1 MKRSFSS
8 SSNPAAGPPQARERL
23 TAVLLAACATLAG
36 SPQVL
41 ADYARSTYSSPIALS
56 ADNKLVW
63 SVNPDDDSVAVID
76 ATTRQ
81 RIAKIA
87 VGDEP
92 QSVALD
98 PDNRFAYVA
107 NAAGSG
113 VTVIAIADARPDYFK
128 ASAVRTLTTGAEP
141 WNIVVSPDGKRV
153 FVANGAQDTISV
165 IDADKQKPIGHVNLR
180 DSVCND
186 PDRNRH
192 FQPRGLAV
200 TQDNAKLYVTRFFSF
215 VKSGGTQGTDAG
227 REGLVCRLDIDTN
240 SKSIRAYRPVAAV
253 RLAPTVSGFKVDS
266 TGDGVADDTSA
277 FPNQLQSV
285 VIWNGHAYLPNIAAS
300 PAGPLRFNVD
310 TFAYVNRI
318 DGVNGATQTDGGAIN
333 LHLGARDPE
342 TGKKKLFFAN
352 AWAIAFTA
360 NAAYAVSA
368 GSDLL
373 VKLNLGADGA
383 LSNTVD
389 ADTTRY
395 IDLNDPQNPAT
406 SGERA
411 GKNPRGIAIADDGK
425 TAFVSNF
432 VSRNVSVVDLTA
444 DSVVA
449 TVRTA
454 DLPAAGSDEEA
465 NLAGA
470 EMFFSSRGHF
480 ARPEGA
486 TASTDERLSSE
497 GWQNCAS
504 CHFEGLTDSVVWAF
518 GAGPRKSVSL
528 NGSFNPRDPV
538 HPSNGQRVL
547 NYSAIFDEVE
557 DFELNIR
564 NVSGPGNLA
573 AAQTCSEPPPTTAA
587 FNPNQGLLSGDNGS
601 VDLAPCT
608 INAFAKANAGRA
620 ELKVV
625 TVAGTSIPALTALRK
640 WVQFNVRTPNAP
652 LTSKRIAGGTSESK
666 LKQGRVLFEQAG
678 CGNCHAGDQWTVSV
692 KDFASPPSDTA
703 EGFTTTERTG
713 TFTGNPVG
721 TQYLNRFLRDI
732 GSFNLGVAGGDNLFG
747 GNIGAIEKASAALTT
762 VNGALTSQAAQDGL
776 GKDYNGDGR
785 GVGFSPPSLLG
796 AYATPPYL
804 HNGACETLACVVS
817 DANHRTWRGQLP
829 DTLSDPKKQALVT
842 LFLESISKNTA
853 PLPLP

>member
-1 MKRSFSS
+1 MKRSFIS
-8 SSNPAAGPPQARERL
+8 SSNPAFGAPPARKRLVAALILATSAFAGGRL
-23 TAVLLAACATLAG
+23 A
-36 SPQVL
+36 L
-41 ADYARSTYSSPIALS
+41 ADYAHATYSSTIALS

-76 ATTRQ
+76 AATRQ
-81 RIAKIA
+81 RIAKIP

-98 PDNRFAYVA
+98 PNNRFAYVA
-107 NAAGSG
+107 NAAGGS
-113 VTVIAIADARPDYFK
+113 VSVIAIADARPDYFK
-128 ASAVRTLTTGAEP
+128 ASAARALTTGAEP
-141 WNIVVSPDGKRV
+141 WNIAISPNGKRI
-153 FVANGAQDTISV
+153 FVANSAQDTITV
-165 IDADKQKPIGHVNLR
+165 IDGDKQKIIGHVNLR
-180 DSVCND
+180 NSVCND

-200 TQDNAKLYVTRFFSF
+200 TEDNAKLYVTRFFSF
-215 VKSGGTQGTDAG
+215 VKAGGAQGADTG

-240 SKSIRAYRPVAAV
+240 SKSIRAYQPAAAV
-253 RLAPTVSGFKVDS
+253 RLAPSVSGFKVDA
-266 TGDGVADDTSA
+266 TGDGVADDASA

-285 VIWNGHAYLPNIAAS
+285 VIWNGRAYLPNIAAS
-300 PAGPLRFNVD
+300 PSGPLRFNVD

-318 DGVNGATQTDGGAIN
+318 DGANGATQTDAGAIN

-342 TGKKKLFFAN
+342 AGKKKLFFAN
-352 AWAIAFTA
+352 AWAIAFTS
-360 NAAYAVSA
+360 NSAYAVSA
-368 GSDLL
+368 GSDVL

-395 IDLNDPQNPAT
+395 IDLNDPQNPVT
-406 SGERA
+406 SGEFA
-411 GKNPRGIAIADDGK
+411 GKNPRGIVITDDGR

-432 VSRNVSVVDLTA
+432 VSRNVSVVDLTN
-444 DSVVA
+444 DSVAAV
-449 TVRTA
+449 VRTA
-454 DLPAAGSDEEA
+454 NLPAAGSEEET

-480 ARPEGA
+480 DRPEGT

-528 NGSFNPRDPV
+528 NGSFNPRDPA

-547 NYSAIFDEVE
+547 NYSAIFDEIE
-557 DFELNIR
+557 DFELNVR

-573 AAQTCSEPPPTTAA
+573 AAQTCSEPPPATSA
-587 FNPNQGLLSGDNGS
+587 FNPSQGLLSGDNGS
-601 VDLAPCT
+601 LDAAPCA
-608 INAFAKANAGRA
+608 INAFAKANGGRA

-640 WVQFNVRTPNAP
+640 WVQFNVRTPNGP
-652 LTSKRIAGGTSESK
+652 LGSKQVKGGPSEGK
-666 LKQGRVLFEQAG
+666 IKQGRALFEQAS
-678 CGNCHAGDQWTVSV
+678 CGTCHAGDQWTVSV
-692 KDFASPPSDTA
+692 KDFASPPADAA
-703 EGFTTTERTG
+703 EGFTMTERTG

-747 GNIGAIEKASAALTT
+747 GNIGAVEKASAGLTL
-762 VNGALTSQAAQDGL
+762 VEGVLTSQAAQDGL

-785 GVGFSPPSLLG
+785 GAGFSPPSLLG

-817 DANHRTWRGQLP
+817 DVNHRTWRGELP
-829 DTLSDPKKQALVT
+829 DALSDPKKQALVV
-842 LFLESISKNTA
+842 LFLESISAATP